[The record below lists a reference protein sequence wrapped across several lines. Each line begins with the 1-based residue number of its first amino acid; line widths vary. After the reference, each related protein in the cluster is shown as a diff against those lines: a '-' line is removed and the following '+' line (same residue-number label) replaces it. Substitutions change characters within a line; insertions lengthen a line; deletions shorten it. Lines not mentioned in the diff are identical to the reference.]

1 MQIKDLSP
9 QEVYRY
15 FSDIVSIPHGSNNT
29 GALAEY
35 CVNFANEHNFKCIK
49 DSSNNVIIYAPGTPG
64 YENSPS
70 VILQGHLDMVCE
82 KKPDCNLDMEREGL
96 EVCTDGKNVW
106 AIGTT
111 LGGDD
116 GIAVAYILAI
126 LDSKTIPHP
135 PIEAL
140 FTSDEEIGM
149 LGARALDTTLLHS
162 KRMINIDSEE
172 EGIIIVSCAGGV
184 RNSCQFPFDSE
195 DMPSDYTPYRIS
207 ITGLKGGHS
216 GMEIDKQRENSI
228 KLLGN
233 VLSRISRSCD
243 IRLISLSGGGKE
255 NAIPSASEAVI
266 CVDSQ
271 DAHTLEFSC
280 KEYLKLLHQ
289 ELSITEP
296 NLEITATPCEYEG
309 KVMTLESSRRLI
321 FSIHQIP
328 TGLQKM
334 SPEIPGL
341 VQTSLNMGTCITNDD
356 YVELRFM
363 IRSNTGS
370 GKQFLLERLTSFTEY
385 MGGTITSKNDYPA
398 WEYRIKSELREILVK
413 SYKEIYGKAPE
424 ITAIHAG
431 LECGILSGKMPDV
444 DMISFGPTL
453 SHVHTPNEVMDVA
466 SVERTWNYLKKILEN
481 MN

>member
-9 QEVYRY
+9 REVYRY
-15 FSDIVSIPHGSNNT
+15 FSDIVTIPHGSGNT
-29 GALAEY
+29 DAIAEY
-35 CVNFANEHNFKCIK
+35 CVNFAKSHGYKY
-49 DSSNNVIIYAPGTPG
+49 DRDASNNVIIYAPGTPG
-64 YENSPS
+64 YENSNP

-82 KKPDCNLDMEREGL
+82 KKPDCQINMENDGL
-96 EVCTDGKNVW
+96 EVCTDGINVW

-116 GIAVAYILAI
+116 GIAVAFILAI
-126 LDSKTIPHP
+126 LDSNDIPHP

-140 FTSDEEIGM
+140 LTADEEIGM
-149 LGARALDTTLLHS
+149 LGARAVDCS
-162 KRMINIDSEE
+162 KLPAKAMINIDSEE

-184 RNSCQFPFDSE
+184 RSTCNIPFESE
-195 DMPSDYTPYRIS
+195 NAPEDYKTYKVAIK
-207 ITGLKGGHS
+207 GLRGGHS

-228 KLLGN
+228 KLMGN
-233 VLSRISRSCD
+233 VLSRMARSSD
-243 IRLISLSGGGKE
+243 IRLASLSGGGKE
-255 NAIPSASEAVI
+255 NAIPSNSEAIILVS
-266 CVDSQ
+266 SQ
-271 DAHTLEFSC
+271 DTHTLEFSVR
-280 KEYLKLLHQ
+280 EYLKLLHQ

-296 NLEITATPCEYEG
+296 NLQITAEPVEYQG
-309 KVMTLESSRRLI
+309 KAMTLESSRRLI
-321 FSIHQIP
+321 FTIHQIP

-341 VQTSLNMGTCITNDD
+341 VQTSLNMGTCVTNENDL
-356 YVELRFM
+356 ELRFM

-385 MGGTITSKNDYPA
+385 MGGTVTNKNDYPA
-398 WEYRIKSELREILVK
+398 WEYRIKSDLRETLVK
-413 SYKEIYGKAPE
+413 SYKEVYGSAPQ

-453 SHVHTPNEVMDVA
+453 KNVHTPNETMDVA
-466 SVERTWNYLKKILEN
+466 SVARTWDYLKKVLEN
-481 MN
+481 LK